1 MSAPRLP
8 RIILWAIYGLTVI
21 EVILVV
27 ILLLTLRPAAAH
39 DAPPSK
45 TQPLGWTYDY
55 SCCSAFDCREVGN
68 LAVSTTKEGY
78 VVKLTGEVIPYG
90 DHRIKRSKDEF
101 FHQCTIGGDPNAK
114 RSICLYVPDTG
125 L

>member
-1 MSAPRLP
+1 MRNPLGVLIATLV
-8 RIILWAIYGLTVI
+8 YF
-21 EVILVV
+21 LVV
-27 ILLLTLRPAAAH
+27 MLVFWIGGAFAH
-39 DAPPSK
+39 DAQPSK

-68 LAVSTTKEGY
+68 LAVSTTPEGY

-90 DHRIKRSKDEF
+90 DKRIKRSKDEF
-101 FHQCTIGGDPNAK
+101 YHQCTIGGDPTAK
-114 RSICLYVPDTG
+114 HSICLYVPDRG